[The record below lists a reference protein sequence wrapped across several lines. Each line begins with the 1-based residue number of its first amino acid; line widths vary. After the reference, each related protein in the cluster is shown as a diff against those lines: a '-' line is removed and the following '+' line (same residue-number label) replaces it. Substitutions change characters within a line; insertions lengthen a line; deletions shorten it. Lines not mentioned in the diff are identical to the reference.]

1 MADQQQQQQQD
12 DLGPPPDPVME
23 VPPPKEIKV
32 LESAD
37 DIQSRRTEVLDHY
50 AQFQGFATIKRER
63 LEEARQ
69 FQYFKRDADEL
80 EIWILEKLQ

>member
-1 MADQQQQQQQD
+1 MADQQQQQQD

-37 DIQSRRTEVLDHY
+37 DIQSRRTEASGGHLN
-50 AQFQGFATIKRER
+50 AALLIEMSSGIKKIRKLPQGIV
-63 LEEARQ
+63 
-69 FQYFKRDADEL
+69 
-80 EIWILEKLQ
+80 